1 MNIFLKSFKKFI
13 DNKNIKTNI
22 YRVQAYDS
30 IVFKNFNTE
39 VIDFIVNN
47 TRLADFTSSKQFRK
61 NMMKWYSSIFNNLL
75 MYYSNVRFV

>member
-22 YRVQAYDS
+22 YRVQVYDS

-39 VIDFIVNN
+39 VIDFILNN